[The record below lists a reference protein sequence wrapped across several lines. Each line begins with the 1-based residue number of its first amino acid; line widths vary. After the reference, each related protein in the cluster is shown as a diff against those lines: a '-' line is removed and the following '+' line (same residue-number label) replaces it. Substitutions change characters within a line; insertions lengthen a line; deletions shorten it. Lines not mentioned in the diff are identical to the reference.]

1 MINFKYVRWKNFLST
16 GNQPTEIQLDR
27 NPTTLI
33 IGENGAG
40 KSTILDALCFGLFG
54 KPFRNISKNQL
65 INSINNG
72 GAMVEVEFS
81 IGSVQ
86 YKVIRGI
93 KPNKF
98 EIYQN
103 DKLLKTK
110 QKTSKDGLVFFEL
123 DQRDFLDENNQEI
136 TVVSDIT
143 VFRIFD
149 NTVLKDNLVELTLD
163 FEIENGFDRSFLV
176 DFVFLDEDEN
186 ITYDVEDFSI
196 NTGDLDYS
204 STRSIVIET
213 SPEFLNSIKV
223 RVDVVLSPSTT
234 TAFSRDPPKANPI
247 DFNISTSL
255 MKPKVLALDN
265 SFLKAVS

>member
-1 MINFKYVRWKNFLST
+1 MRFKLVPLKILICIAFLVSCSNNLNFDNINL
-16 GNQPTEIQLDR
+16 EIE
-27 NPTTLI
+27 P
-33 IGENGAG
+33 
-40 KSTILDALCFGLFG
+40 
-54 KPFRNISKNQL
+54 
-65 INSINNG
+65 
-72 GAMVEVEFS
+72 EV
-81 IGSVQ
+81 
-86 YKVIRGI
+86 
-93 KPNKF
+93 
-98 EIYQN
+98 
-103 DKLLKTK
+103 
-110 QKTSKDGLVFFEL
+110 TSPLVFFEL

-149 NTVLKDNLVELTLD
+149 NTVLKDNLVQLTLD

-234 TAFSRDPPKANPI
+234 TLNPDI
-247 DFNISTSL
+247 EKTFKFRSSGT
-255 MKPKVLALDN
+255 
-265 SFLKAVS
+265 FYLKF

>member
-1 MINFKYVRWKNFLST
+1 MRLKLIPLQIVICIAFFMSCSNNLNFDNINL
-16 GNQPTEIQLDR
+16 EIE
-27 NPTTLI
+27 P
-33 IGENGAG
+33 
-40 KSTILDALCFGLFG
+40 
-54 KPFRNISKNQL
+54 
-65 INSINNG
+65 
-72 GAMVEVEFS
+72 EV
-81 IGSVQ
+81 
-86 YKVIRGI
+86 
-93 KPNKF
+93 
-98 EIYQN
+98 
-103 DKLLKTK
+103 
-110 QKTSKDGLVFFEL
+110 TSPLVFFEL
-123 DQRDFLDENNQEI
+123 DQKDFLDENDQEI

-196 NTGDLDYS
+196 NAGDLDYS

-234 TAFSRDPPKANPI
+234 TLNPDI
-247 DFNISTSL
+247 EKTFKFRSSGTLS
-255 MKPKVLALDN
+255 KVLI
-265 SFLKAVS
+265 

>member
-1 MINFKYVRWKNFLST
+1 MRFKLVPLQIVICIAFLVSCSNNLNFDNINL
-16 GNQPTEIQLDR
+16 EIE
-27 NPTTLI
+27 P
-33 IGENGAG
+33 
-40 KSTILDALCFGLFG
+40 
-54 KPFRNISKNQL
+54 
-65 INSINNG
+65 
-72 GAMVEVEFS
+72 EV
-81 IGSVQ
+81 
-86 YKVIRGI
+86 
-93 KPNKF
+93 
-98 EIYQN
+98 
-103 DKLLKTK
+103 
-110 QKTSKDGLVFFEL
+110 TSPLVFFEL

-196 NTGDLDYS
+196 NAGDLDYS

-223 RVDVVLSPSTT
+223 RVDVVLSPSITT
-234 TAFSRDPPKANPI
+234 LNPDI
-247 DFNISTSL
+247 EKTFKFRSSGT
-255 MKPKVLALDN
+255 
-265 SFLKAVS
+265 FYLKF

>member
-1 MINFKYVRWKNFLST
+1 VSCSNNLNFDNINL
-16 GNQPTEIQLDR
+16 EIE
-27 NPTTLI
+27 P
-33 IGENGAG
+33 
-40 KSTILDALCFGLFG
+40 
-54 KPFRNISKNQL
+54 
-65 INSINNG
+65 
-72 GAMVEVEFS
+72 EV
-81 IGSVQ
+81 
-86 YKVIRGI
+86 
-93 KPNKF
+93 
-98 EIYQN
+98 
-103 DKLLKTK
+103 
-110 QKTSKDGLVFFEL
+110 TSPLVFFEL
-123 DQRDFLDENNQEI
+123 DQKDFLDENDQEI

-196 NTGDLDYS
+196 NAGDLDYS

-234 TAFSRDPPKANPI
+234 TLNPDI
-247 DFNISTSL
+247 EKTFKFRSSGT
-255 MKPKVLALDN
+255 
-265 SFLKAVS
+265 FYLKF

>member
-1 MINFKYVRWKNFLST
+1 MRFKLVPLQIVICIAFFMSCSNNLNFDNINL
-16 GNQPTEIQLDR
+16 EIE
-27 NPTTLI
+27 P
-33 IGENGAG
+33 
-40 KSTILDALCFGLFG
+40 
-54 KPFRNISKNQL
+54 
-65 INSINNG
+65 
-72 GAMVEVEFS
+72 EV
-81 IGSVQ
+81 
-86 YKVIRGI
+86 
-93 KPNKF
+93 
-98 EIYQN
+98 
-103 DKLLKTK
+103 
-110 QKTSKDGLVFFEL
+110 TSPLVFFEL

-196 NTGDLDYS
+196 NAGDLDYS

-234 TAFSRDPPKANPI
+234 TLNPDI
-247 DFNISTSL
+247 EKTFKFRSSGT
-255 MKPKVLALDN
+255 
-265 SFLKAVS
+265 FYLKF

>member
-1 MINFKYVRWKNFLST
+1 MRLKLIPLQIVICIAFFMSCSNNLNFDNINL
-16 GNQPTEIQLDR
+16 EIE
-27 NPTTLI
+27 P
-33 IGENGAG
+33 
-40 KSTILDALCFGLFG
+40 
-54 KPFRNISKNQL
+54 
-65 INSINNG
+65 
-72 GAMVEVEFS
+72 EV
-81 IGSVQ
+81 
-86 YKVIRGI
+86 
-93 KPNKF
+93 
-98 EIYQN
+98 
-103 DKLLKTK
+103 
-110 QKTSKDGLVFFEL
+110 TSPLVFFEL

-196 NTGDLDYS
+196 NAGDLDYS

-234 TAFSRDPPKANPI
+234 TLIPDIEKTFKFRSSGT
-247 DFNISTSL
+247 FY
-255 MKPKVLALDN
+255 
-265 SFLKAVS
+265 LKF

>member
-1 MINFKYVRWKNFLST
+1 VSCSNNLNFDNINL
-16 GNQPTEIQLDR
+16 EIE
-27 NPTTLI
+27 P
-33 IGENGAG
+33 
-40 KSTILDALCFGLFG
+40 
-54 KPFRNISKNQL
+54 
-65 INSINNG
+65 
-72 GAMVEVEFS
+72 EV
-81 IGSVQ
+81 
-86 YKVIRGI
+86 
-93 KPNKF
+93 
-98 EIYQN
+98 
-103 DKLLKTK
+103 
-110 QKTSKDGLVFFEL
+110 TSPLVFFEL

-196 NTGDLDYS
+196 NAGDLDYS

-234 TAFSRDPPKANPI
+234 ILNPDI
-247 DFNISTSL
+247 EKTFKFRSSGT
-255 MKPKVLALDN
+255 
-265 SFLKAVS
+265 FYLKF

>member
-1 MINFKYVRWKNFLST
+1 MRFKLVPLKILICIAFLVSCSNNLNFDNINL
-16 GNQPTEIQLDR
+16 EIE
-27 NPTTLI
+27 P
-33 IGENGAG
+33 
-40 KSTILDALCFGLFG
+40 
-54 KPFRNISKNQL
+54 
-65 INSINNG
+65 
-72 GAMVEVEFS
+72 EV
-81 IGSVQ
+81 
-86 YKVIRGI
+86 
-93 KPNKF
+93 
-98 EIYQN
+98 
-103 DKLLKTK
+103 
-110 QKTSKDGLVFFEL
+110 TSPLVFFEL

-149 NTVLKDNLVELTLD
+149 NTVLKDNLVQLTLD

-204 STRSIVIET
+204 NTRSIVIET

-234 TAFSRDPPKANPI
+234 TLNPDI
-247 DFNISTSL
+247 EKTFKFRSSGT
-255 MKPKVLALDN
+255 
-265 SFLKAVS
+265 FYLKF

>member
-1 MINFKYVRWKNFLST
+1 MRFKLVPLKILICIAFLVSCSNNLNFDNINL
-16 GNQPTEIQLDR
+16 EIE
-27 NPTTLI
+27 P
-33 IGENGAG
+33 
-40 KSTILDALCFGLFG
+40 
-54 KPFRNISKNQL
+54 
-65 INSINNG
+65 
-72 GAMVEVEFS
+72 EV
-81 IGSVQ
+81 
-86 YKVIRGI
+86 
-93 KPNKF
+93 
-98 EIYQN
+98 
-103 DKLLKTK
+103 
-110 QKTSKDGLVFFEL
+110 TSPLVFFEL

-196 NTGDLDYS
+196 NAGDLDYS

-234 TAFSRDPPKANPI
+234 ILNPDIEKTFKFRFSGT
-247 DFNISTSL
+247 FY
-255 MKPKVLALDN
+255 
-265 SFLKAVS
+265 LKF

>member
-1 MINFKYVRWKNFLST
+1 MRFKLAPLQIVICIAFLVSCSNNLNFDNINL
-16 GNQPTEIQLDR
+16 EIE
-27 NPTTLI
+27 P
-33 IGENGAG
+33 
-40 KSTILDALCFGLFG
+40 
-54 KPFRNISKNQL
+54 
-65 INSINNG
+65 
-72 GAMVEVEFS
+72 EV
-81 IGSVQ
+81 
-86 YKVIRGI
+86 
-93 KPNKF
+93 
-98 EIYQN
+98 
-103 DKLLKTK
+103 
-110 QKTSKDGLVFFEL
+110 TSPLVFFEL

-196 NTGDLDYS
+196 NAGDLDYS

-234 TAFSRDPPKANPI
+234 TLNPDI
-247 DFNISTSL
+247 EKTFKFRSSGT
-255 MKPKVLALDN
+255 
-265 SFLKAVS
+265 FYLKF